1 MGGIYRKGETKML
14 TIDGKQLRN
23 LEEQVEKNKEDIEY
37 IINEQGSLNQFG
49 IKVVGQID
57 ILNNLP
63 TVDEYKQSNPE
74 WEYGDAYAVG
84 VTSPYSLYIL
94 TRANGTHTEDYWFNI
109 GQFPLQGPKGD
120 AGDSASVDVGT
131 TTTLIEGSPARVENV
146 GTTRDATFNFYIPRG
161 DKGETGDAATITL
174 GRVEKGTTAKITN
187 TGDEHDAV
195 FNFTL
200 PQGDKGDKGDAGD
213 SFQIVGELDNINQ
226 LPEPSRSIRHEA
238 YIIPDSE
245 GHNHLWGITGPDAGP
260 LLWTDLG
267 QITGVQGE
275 AATISVGTTTTLAAG
290 QQASVSNVGTSQ
302 DAVLNFGIP
311 KGADGSAAS
320 VTVGTVTTLPAG
332 QMATVQNSGTTT
344 NAVLNFGIPKGQ
356 DGDGVQPEEVALT
369 PATATQGTLT
379 DAQLLT
385 LQSNKSNWIS
395 LNNEL
400 YRLNDEQTNSGYL
413 VYSHE
418 GQDSTKLFQLKAI
431 TITIST
437 KAWVL
442 MTFTPQ
448 SKLTFD
454 TTPTANSLNPV
465 TSAGIYDAIQN
476 LSGKK
481 FSDYTWEEIHEISN
495 FIRELEQTG
504 DALYT
509 FIKLLTGWQVGDT
522 KTVTLTNGDTYTCRI
537 IDFNDSTDDSGKK
550 NGIRLEFVELYKT
563 TAQMNSTDTNTG
575 GFISSKMFTETLPA
589 IFSLFP
595 ADMKPYVRKTH
606 IMRHGGS
613 RDSSG
618 ETEFTANTELFLY
631 SEYEVFGTI
640 KHALQEGV
648 WLKYWKDH
656 NTSADRVKYQLGSTN
671 TNWWW
676 LSSASRSNSDRS
688 ANVNNGGYLGI
699 NYAGNYGGVGVC
711 LSI

>member
-1 MGGIYRKGETKML
+1 ML

-23 LEEQVEKNKEDIEY
+23 LEEQVEKNKQDIEY

-120 AGDSASVDVGT
+120 AGDSSSIAVGT

-174 GRVEKGTTAKITN
+174 GRVEKGTTAQITN
-187 TGDEHDAV
+187 SGDEHNAV

-213 SFQIVGELDNINQ
+213 SFQIVGELANTGL

-238 YIIPDSE
+238 YIIPDEE
-245 GHNHLWGITGPDAGP
+245 GHNHIWGITGPDSGP
-260 LLWTDLG
+260 ILWTDLG
-267 QITGVQGE
+267 QITGIQGQ
-275 AATISVGTTTTLAAG
+275 AATISVGTTTTLPAG
-290 QQASVSNVGTSQ
+290 QSATVSNVGTEQ
-302 DAVLNFGIP
+302 DAVFNFGIP
-311 KGADGSAAS
+311 KGADGTAAS
-320 VTVGTVTTLPAG
+320 IKVGTVTTLPAG
-332 QMATVQNSGTTT
+332 QMATVQNSGTAQD
-344 NAVLNFGIPKGQ
+344 AVFNFGIPKGQ

-379 DAQLLT
+379 DEQLLT
-385 LQSNKSNWIS
+385 LQSNKNNWIS

-448 SKLTFD
+448 SQLTFD
-454 TTPTANSLNPV
+454 TTPTENSLNPV
-465 TSAGIYDAIQN
+465 TSAGIYERIGDQPG
-476 LSGKK
+476 SGYHLIMMNVYTD
-481 FSDYTWEEIHEISN
+481 SDM
-495 FIRELEQTG
+495 
-504 DALYT
+504 
-509 FIKLLTGWQVGDT
+509 T
-522 KTVTLTNGDTYTCRI
+522 KQIGHLV
-537 IDFNDSTDDSGKK
+537 
-550 NGIRLEFVELYKT
+550 V
-563 TAQMNSTDTNTG
+563 
-575 GFISSKMFTETLPA
+575 
-589 IFSLFP
+589 
-595 ADMKPYVRKTH
+595 
-606 IMRHGGS
+606 
-613 RDSSG
+613 
-618 ETEFTANTELFLY
+618 
-631 SEYEVFGTI
+631 
-640 KHALQEGV
+640 
-648 WLKYWKDH
+648 
-656 NTSADRVKYQLGSTN
+656 
-671 TNWWW
+671 
-676 LSSASRSNSDRS
+676 
-688 ANVNNGGYLGI
+688 ANVNFGKINTFEQFKNIVSDGGLRNVSGFFRVGGREIVLISDAYVEYGTLNLVGQVNIELSSSREYMNTSIEI
-699 NYAGNYGGVGVC
+699 NKSDIQQISITGGNSLYYNLKCTSSYYYKVI
-711 LSI
+711 SQ

>member
-1 MGGIYRKGETKML
+1 ML
-14 TIDGKQLRN
+14 TIDGKELRN
-23 LEEQVEKNKEDIEY
+23 LEEQVEKNKQDILF

-120 AGDSASVDVGT
+120 AGDSSSVAVGT

-146 GTTRDATFNFYIPRG
+146 GTTRDATLNFYIPRG
-161 DKGETGDAATITL
+161 DKGEKGDAATITL
-174 GRVEKGTTAKITN
+174 GRVEKGTTAQITN
-187 TGDEHDAV
+187 SGDDHNAV

-213 SFQIVGELDNINQ
+213 SFQIVGELANIGL

-245 GHNHLWGITGPDAGP
+245 GHNHLWGITGPDSGP

-267 QITGVQGE
+267 QITGIQGQ
-275 AATISVGTTTTLAAG
+275 AATISVGTTTTLPAG
-290 QQASVSNVGTSQ
+290 QSASVSNVGTEQ
-302 DAVLNFGIP
+302 DAVFNFGIP
-311 KGADGSAAS
+311 KGADGTAAS
-320 VTVGTVTTLPAG
+320 VQVGTVTTLPAG
-332 QMATVQNSGTTT
+332 QMATVQNSGTAT

-356 DGDGVQPEEVALT
+356 DGDGVQPVEIALT

-379 DAQLLT
+379 DEQLST
-385 LQSNKSNWIS
+385 LQSNKNNWIS

-400 YRLNDEQTNSGYL
+400 YRLNDEQTSSGYL

-448 SKLTFD
+448 SQLTFD
-454 TTPTANSLNPV
+454 TTPTENSLNPV
-465 TSAGIYDAIQN
+465 TSAGIFTALQN
-476 LSGKK
+476 AGGSKK
-481 FSDYTWEEIHEISN
+481 FADYTWEEIHNISN
-495 FIRELEQTG
+495 AIRNLSGLG
-504 DALYT
+504 DDQYSY
-509 FIKLLTGWQVGDT
+509 IELLTGFKVGDT
-522 KTVTLTNGDTYTCRI
+522 KTLTLTNGDTYPIRI
-537 IDFNDSTDDSGKK
+537 IDFNDSVDENGKA
-550 NGIRLEFVELYKT
+550 NGIRLEFESLYKT
-563 TAQMNSTDTNTG
+563 QFYMGTSES
-575 GFISSKMFTETLPA
+575 FITSKMFTETLPS
-589 IFSLFP
+589 IFDLFP
-595 ADMKPYVRKTH
+595 DDIKPYVRKTH
-606 IMRHGGS
+606 IMRYNYKYT
-613 RDSSG
+613 
-618 ETEFTANTELFLY
+618 EEFTGDTELFLY
-631 SEYEVFGTI
+631 SVYEIFGQSDNY
-640 KHALQEGV
+640 LQEGSRM
-648 WLKYWKDH
+648 LKYWAEH
-656 NTSADRVKYQLGSTN
+656 TSDDDRKKYKLGSTLKR
-671 TNWWW
+671 WL
-676 LSSASRSNSDRS
+676 LSSFLKDFPTTYYAVSFGGALTTEISSDES
-688 ANVNNGGYLGI
+688 
-699 NYAGNYGGVGVC
+699 GVAIC
-711 LSI
+711 FSI